1 MDYQEFV
8 TTQFIPRVL
17 AALNAMR
24 DTLIAAGVSA
34 NRITVGEVDATNLRY
49 RITTVRGSRTLVAYF
64 ELTPVGIIDGEMSLV
79 ITLYVEGNGSEITHS
94 YTVGLPQR
102 YITDLDTLLAKLTSA
117 ELTMGEVTVKA
128 RAFLQV

>member
-117 ELTMGEVTVKA
+117 ELTMGEVTV
-128 RAFLQV
+128 